1 MLCFFSPRERKI
13 FDFLHNLQPSFSG
26 IAGHFPIFR
35 LYEVMIMAKYS
46 YTEGTFN
53 GKGNVQIA
61 YKGWA
66 AEKPKGV
73 VVIVHGL
80 GEHSGRYNH
89 IIDALSGKKISF
101 FALDLRGHGKSQGER
116 GHIDTFLDY
125 IFDLKIFMNMV
136 REAHSDL
143 PIVMLGH
150 SLGGS
155 VACRY
160 ALTYQNDLK
169 GLALSAPSLILEKKP
184 SFITRA
190 ASPVLSAIAPKA
202 STANKID
209 PSLLSHDEQ
218 QVKMYT
224 EDPLVHDRITPRLY
238 SELVRN
244 GEYCLGRAADI
255 RIPLFVVH
263 GSADKI
269 ISVRGSEIL
278 HERAL
283 SEDKSLIVYPD
294 LFHEVMNESPRE
306 RAKVLS
312 AIASWLL
319 AHTTGKIMVVKVR
332 VPKMPKAPKK
342 AAAIETEKTA
352 KEKPVK
358 MKPVKTSKA
367 SKVSKSSVKKSP
379 KKSSKAHA
387 AKKKSKPVPKDGKV
401 KKRRAAKGKKR

>member
-1 MLCFFSPRERKI
+1 
-13 FDFLHNLQPSFSG
+13 
-26 IAGHFPIFR
+26 
-35 LYEVMIMAKYS
+35 MAKYS

-61 YKGWA
+61 YRGWA

-73 VVIVHGL
+73 VVIVHGM

-116 GHIDTFLDY
+116 GHIDIFLDY
-125 IFDLKIFMNMV
+125 VFDLKIYMNMV
-136 REAHSDL
+136 REAHNDL

-150 SLGGS
+150 SLGGAI
-155 VACRY
+155 ACRY

-190 ASPVLSAIAPKA
+190 ASPLLSAIAPKT
-202 STANKID
+202 STANQID

-255 RIPLFVVH
+255 RVPLLIVH
-263 GSADKI
+263 GGADKI
-269 ISVRGSEIL
+269 ISVHGSEIL

-283 SEDKSLIVYPD
+283 SEDKNLIVYPD
-294 LFHEVMNESPRE
+294 LYHEVMNESPRE

-332 VPKMPKAPKK
+332 VPKTPKMPKKTAE
-342 AAAIETEKTA
+342 AGTEKSA
-352 KEKPVK
+352 KEKPMKKKPSDTVK
-358 MKPVKTSKA
+358 S
-367 SKVSKSSVKKSP
+367 SKSSAKK
-379 KKSSKAHA
+379 
-387 AKKKSKPVPKDGKV
+387 AKKKTVKPL
-401 KKRRAAKGKKR
+401 AGKKKIKSTARAVKLKKERPGKGQKRK